1 MIFDGV
7 DEELSAPAIDHWKSV
22 TETTIANATFVT
34 SVETNILTIRRQAC
48 VVSIGYVIIIISRV
62 EEEEETQY
70 NESLKSSVTS
80 ALESEEYFVALIE
93 DDSSGESAFANVTT
107 IQTGELIDAFQIR
120 TNYEAFDF
128 SGNTT
133 RTWCLSSWKYATC
146 QEL

>member
-1 MIFDGV
+1 MCC
-7 DEELSAPAIDHWKSV
+7 EHWLCDSYYFARGGGGGGN
-22 TETTIANATFVT
+22 TIQ
-34 SVETNILTIRRQAC
+34 R
-48 VVSIGYVIIIISRV
+48 
-62 EEEEETQY
+62 
-70 NESLKSSVTS
+70 ESEIVCNYSS
-80 ALESEEYFVALIE
+80 ALENEEYVVALIE

-146 QEL
+146 QAL

>member
-7 DEELSAPAIDHWKSV
+7 DEELSAPAIDLWKSV

-48 VVSIGYVIIIISRV
+48 VVSIGYVILIISRV
-62 EEEEETQY
+62 EEEETQY

-80 ALESEEYFVALIE
+80 ALESEEYFVALTE

>member
-48 VVSIGYVIIIISRV
+48 VVSIGYVILIISRV

-70 NESLKSSVTS
+70 NESLKSSVTT
-80 ALESEEYFVALIE
+80 V
-93 DDSSGESAFANVTT
+93 VH
-107 IQTGELIDAFQIR
+107 
-120 TNYEAFDF
+120 
-128 SGNTT
+128 
-133 RTWCLSSWKYATC
+133 WKMKNI
-146 QEL
+146 LLL